1 MPLILIT
8 GSGTRIGRGLA
19 LLFADRGWDVL
30 LHYFTSEDSVNN
42 LKHEILN
49 KGNFSEVFQADLR
62 FEKNIKKMFSK
73 IKEFNLV
80 PDVLINNA
88 GVFPKKTNIQELTE
102 EQWNDTFN
110 INLKSAFLTSKEFA
124 SIANKNAHIV
134 NIASLGGLKIWKDR
148 IDYNVSKSALI
159 QLSKALARAF
169 APNIIVNTVCPGYI
183 DFLFENNNNYH
194 QNKIDLNKIPM
205 QRYGNI
211 LDVFEAVYFFS
222 TCSNFITGQQI
233 VIDGGQSLIN

>member
-1 MPLILIT
+1 MPLVLIT

-19 LLFADRGWDVL
+19 LLFAEKGWDVI
-30 LHYFTSEDSVNN
+30 LHYFTSKDKANN
-42 LKHEILN
+42 LKQEILS

-62 FEKNIKKMFSK
+62 IEKNIKTMFSK
-73 IKEFNLV
+73 IKEINLV
-80 PDVLINNA
+80 PDVLVNNA
-88 GVFPKKTNIQELTE
+88 GVFPKRTNIQELNE
-102 EQWNDTFN
+102 EQWNDTLD

-124 SIANKNAHIV
+124 SIAKKNAHIV

-148 IDYNVSKSALI
+148 IDYNVSKAALI
-159 QLSKALARAF
+159 QLSKALARAL

-183 DFLFENNNNYH
+183 DFILDDNNSNN
-194 QNKIDLNKIPM
+194 QFKIDLKKIPM
-205 QRYGNI
+205 QRYGNV